1 MKPSQLSLNWSL
13 VDQAAV
19 SAINFLTIFLGAYFL
34 EVGEQAKLAFF
45 YIFLIAT
52 SLFNAAFYFASVP
65 FLKNKWGPRPNYLAS
80 LSYLSFRL
88 VLPVAFLIA
97 IASFFTSGFSNWNM
111 SWLDFSLV
119 FLNLALFL
127 YFEFYRRSQYFFG
140 STLYAAKSSILI
152 GVARLLLIVVFSPES
167 INQFLTITVIS
178 YLVVVFPTWNKSDKK
193 SDVDFNLI
201 RQHIVYSKWSISNIV
216 PQWIAIHS
224 PVVLAG
230 FFVEAKVIAILLTLR
245 SVTSVFNVVLELF
258 DTYLSSKLGKL
269 MANGESMMPY
279 RFLKKI
285 YAAGI
290 LLGIVIGVLIYI
302 YGEAVLKASIGIEYS
317 KHWFLLML
325 FWIGNVLYFVG
336 RLSAI
341 SLRVKGGPLYEFMGS
356 LVGSFVV
363 MALMLLIDSF
373 SIYSFAVVLI
383 FSQLALVLTQLLI
396 PLAYPTKYYEQ

>member
-1 MKPSQLSLNWSL
+1 
-13 VDQAAV
+13 
-19 SAINFLTIFLGAYFL
+19 
-34 EVGEQAKLAFF
+34 
-45 YIFLIAT
+45 
-52 SLFNAAFYFASVP
+52 
-65 FLKNKWGPRPNYLAS
+65 
-80 LSYLSFRL
+80 
-88 VLPVAFLIA
+88 
-97 IASFFTSGFSNWNM
+97 
-111 SWLDFSLV
+111 
-119 FLNLALFL
+119 L

>member
-1 MKPSQLSLNWSL
+1 MKNKLSLNWSL
-13 VDQAAV
+13 LDQAAV

-45 YIFLIAT
+45 YVILIAAT
-52 SLFNAAFYFASVP
+52 LFNAAFYFASVP
-65 FLKNKWGPRPNYLAS
+65 FLKNKFGANSNYLAA
-80 LSYLSFRL
+80 LRYLSLRL
-88 VLPVAFLIA
+88 MLPVAFLISV
-97 IASFFTSGFSNWNM
+97 ASLFTSKLSNWDM
-111 SWLDFSLV
+111 SWIDFSLV

-152 GVARLLLIVVFSPES
+152 GVARLLLIVVFSPDS
-167 INQFLTITVIS
+167 INQFLTITFIS
-178 YLVVVFPTWNKSDKK
+178 YLVVVFPTWNKSDQK

-279 RFLKKI
+279 RFLKQI
-285 YAAGI
+285 YASGI
-290 LLGIVIGVLIYI
+290 LLGIIVAALIYI

-363 MALMLLIDSF
+363 VALMLLIDSF

>member
-1 MKPSQLSLNWSL
+1 MKNKLSLNWSL
-13 VDQAAV
+13 LDQAAV

-45 YIFLIAT
+45 YVILIAAT
-52 SLFNAAFYFASVP
+52 LFNAAFYFASVP
-65 FLKNKWGPRPNYLAS
+65 FLKNKFGANSNYLAA
-80 LSYLSFRL
+80 LRYLSLRL
-88 VLPVAFLIA
+88 MLPVAFLISV
-97 IASFFTSGFSNWNM
+97 ASLFTSKLSNWDM
-111 SWLDFSLV
+111 SWIDFSLV

>member
-1 MKPSQLSLNWSL
+1 MKNKLSLNWSL
-13 VDQAAV
+13 LDQAAV

-45 YIFLIAT
+45 YVILIAAT
-52 SLFNAAFYFASVP
+52 LFNAAFYFASVP
-65 FLKNKWGPRPNYLAS
+65 FLKNKFGANSNYLAA
-80 LSYLSFRL
+80 LRYLSLRL
-88 VLPVAFLIA
+88 MLPVAFLISV
-97 IASFFTSGFSNWNM
+97 ASLFTSKLSNWDM
-111 SWLDFSLV
+111 SWIDFSLV

-285 YAAGI
+285 YAAEI

>member
-1 MKPSQLSLNWSL
+1 MKNKLSLNWSL
-13 VDQAAV
+13 LDQAAV

-45 YIFLIAT
+45 YVILIAAT
-52 SLFNAAFYFASVP
+52 LFNAAFYFASVP
-65 FLKNKWGPRPNYLAS
+65 FLKNKFGANSNYLAA
-80 LSYLSFRL
+80 LRYLSLRL
-88 VLPVAFLIA
+88 MLPVAFLISV
-97 IASFFTSGFSNWNM
+97 ASLFTSKLSNWDM
-111 SWLDFSLV
+111 SWIDFSLV

-269 MANGESMMPY
+269 MANGESMMPH